1 MVASVAGALM
11 TPGMRVSRA
20 GSIVERGKDSAKD
33 KINYLREAGVPVGER
48 PDA

>member
-1 MVASVAGALM
+1 MRS
-11 TPGMRVSRA
+11 GMRVSRA

-33 KINYLREAGVPVGER
+33 KNNYLREAGVPVADR